1 MDVIIIGAGASGLM
15 AAITAANQGA
25 KVTVIEHENKPGKK
39 ILVTGNGKCNITN
52 TKMNEECFY
61 GNKNF
66 IKNVLDNFGY
76 KDTIEFFM
84 SLGMRTK
91 DKNGY
96 IYPAGEQ
103 AATVLEILRI
113 TAENLGVKIKTNN
126 NVNSENFY

>member
-66 IKNVLDNFGY
+66 LSLYFTELTLLFVLIFTPRFSAVIL
-76 KDTIEFFM
+76 KI
-84 SLGMRTK
+84 SRTVAACS
-91 DKNGY
+91 
-96 IYPAGEQ
+96 PAG
-103 AATVLEILRI
+103 
-113 TAENLGVKIKTNN
+113 
-126 NVNSENFY
+126 

>member
-1 MDVIIIGAGASGLM
+1 MRCFRTYGCDYCCKS
-15 AAITAANQGA
+15 GA

-76 KDTIEFFM
+76 KDTIEF
-84 SLGMRTK
+84 LCHW
-91 DKNGY
+91 
-96 IYPAGEQ
+96 E
-103 AATVLEILRI
+103 
-113 TAENLGVKIKTNN
+113 
-126 NVNSENFY
+126 

>member
-52 TKMNEECFY
+52 TKMNEACFY
-61 GNKNF
+61 GDKNF
-66 IKNVLDNFGY
+66 IKNVLDNFVY

-84 SLGMRTK
+84 SL
-91 DKNGY
+91 
-96 IYPAGEQ
+96 
-103 AATVLEILRI
+103 
-113 TAENLGVKIKTNN
+113 
-126 NVNSENFY
+126 